1 MAIGSASIAPTAAP
15 SASEHS
21 SESRLRLVRG
31 CTKKAKRRQRVR
43 PLLALPKNGSGRQRE
58 RFPRSAHSAV
68 SGSRCSVWAA
78 ARAVRLGCPG
88 SVLAYSI
95 AQKPPALHG
104 YRWRVFNGL
113 DGRTAR
119 RVEPSHRPA
128 GLTSSVG
135 RNVPKYVADLPARA
149 GSFAAGCR
157 QSFGPDCTA
166 RTHAAK
172 RLGNNTLYALLV
184 TSGDQAFQCLAD
196 FIARAIKWGHGNPKR
211 SLRKV
216 RQTNPATD
224 GSAWA
229 AGPVLLGCM
238 PRCCVA

>member
-31 CTKKAKRRQRVR
+31 CTKKAKRRQR
-43 PLLALPKNGSGRQRE
+43 E

-88 SVLAYSI
+88 AVLAYSI

-119 RVEPSHRPA
+119 RVKPSHRPA
-128 GLTSSVG
+128 GMTSAVG
-135 RNVPKYVADLPARA
+135 RNVPKYVADLPDRA
-149 GSFAAGCR
+149 GSLAAGCR
-157 QSFGPDCTA
+157 RSFGPDLPA
-166 RTHAAK
+166 RAHAAK
-172 RLGNNTLYALLV
+172 RLGNTTLYALLV
-184 TSGDQAFQCLAD
+184 TSGDQAFQCLAG

-216 RQTNPATD
+216 RQTDPATD

-229 AGPVLLGCM
+229 AGAVLLGCM

>member
-1 MAIGSASIAPTAAP
+1 MGSASIAPRAAP
-15 SASEHS
+15 SASERS

-31 CTKKAKRRQRVR
+31 FGFLCIRSSFARPVFRSCGKGISQPPRCPAPGARRR
-43 PLLALPKNGSGRQRE
+43 
-58 RFPRSAHSAV
+58 
-68 SGSRCSVWAA
+68 AA

-88 SVLAYSI
+88 SVLAHSI

-104 YRWRVFNGL
+104 YRRRVFNRL
-113 DGRTAR
+113 DGHTAR
-119 RVEPSHRPA
+119 RVKPSHRPA
-128 GLTSSVG
+128 GLTSAVG
-135 RNVPKYVADLPARA
+135 RNVPKYVAGPPASPSGQAGQSCGGLSPDFRPEEPARA
-149 GSFAAGCR
+149 
-157 QSFGPDCTA
+157 
-166 RTHAAK
+166 HAAK
-172 RLGNNTLYALLV
+172 RLGRYTLYALLV
-184 TSGDQAFQCLAD
+184 TSGDQAFQCLAG
-196 FIARAIKWGHGNPKR
+196 FIARAIKWGYGDPKR